1 MKKKKKD
8 ASYSVLFMRD
18 DTDVKSF
25 RVSPRRLRTLLWASG
40 AVGVLVLVGLV
51 FGTHSFFGY
60 SSLLAEKRALELRLA
75 DAQVEMERSG
85 NIEMMQKSLGEK
97 GGKAAAGE
105 EKTQSGTQPGQA
117 GQAGQAGRAFTR
129 QSSGSIA
136 VDNIRLSLGGSTVNA
151 SFDLN
156 NRAGEPLSGEVHLLL
171 LKTDGALQELD
182 WPAQDL
188 TFQIQRFKR
197 IATSAKL
204 PEGAARRDVLGLRM
218 EITNSSGE
226 LLFGE
231 TFALG
236 G

>member
-25 RVSPRRLRTLLWASG
+25 RVSPRRLRTLIWSG
-40 AVGVLVLVGLV
+40 SVLGVALLVALVLGA
-51 FGTHSFFGY
+51 HSFFGY
-60 SSLLAEKRALELRLA
+60 SSVLAEKRALELKLA
-75 DAQVEMERSG
+75 DVQVERERSG
-85 NIEMMQKSLGEK
+85 NIEMMQKALGEK
-97 GGKAAAGE
+97 GGKADDKG
-105 EKTQSGTQPGQA
+105 QSSATSQPGGAQA
-117 GQAGQAGRAFTR
+117 SGRAFAKQNT
-129 QSSGSIA
+129 GGIA
-136 VDNIRLSLGGSTVNA
+136 VENVRVSVGGSTVHA

-156 NRAGEPLSGEVHLLL
+156 NRAGEALSGEVHLLL
-171 LKTDGALQELD
+171 LKTDGALQELE
-182 WPAQDL
+182 WPSQDL

-204 PEGAARRDVLGLRM
+204 PEGAARRDALGLRM

>member
-25 RVSPRRLRTLLWASG
+25 RVSPRRLRTLLWG
-40 AVGVLVLVGLV
+40 GGVLGALLLVALVLG
-51 FGTHSFFGY
+51 GHAFFGY
-60 SSLLAEKRALELRLA
+60 SSVLSEKRALELRLA
-75 DAQVEMERSG
+75 DVQVERERSG
-85 NIEMMQKSLGEK
+85 NIEMMQKALGEK
-97 GGKAAAGE
+97 GGKAGAEDKAAPA
-105 EKTQSGTQPGQA
+105 QHAAQP
-117 GQAGQAGRAFTR
+117 GQAGRAFAR
-129 QSSGSIA
+129 QNSGGIA
-136 VDNIRLSLGGSTVNA
+136 VENVRASVGGSTVHA

-156 NRAGEPLSGEVHLLL
+156 NRAGEALSGEVHLLL
-171 LKTDGALQELD
+171 LKTDGALLELD

-204 PEGAARRDVLGLRM
+204 PEGAARRDALGLRM
-218 EITNSSGE
+218 EIMNSSGE

>member
-25 RVSPRRLRTLLWASG
+25 RVSPKRLRTLIWAG
-40 AVGVLVLVGLV
+40 AVAGVLVLAGLV
-51 FGTHSFFGY
+51 LGTHSFLGY
-60 SSLLAEKRALELRLA
+60 TSLLSEKRALELQLA
-75 DAQVEMERSG
+75 DAQVERERSG
-85 NIEMMQKSLGEK
+85 NIEMMQKALGEK
-97 GGKAAAGE
+97 GGKGGGAD
-105 EKTQSGTQPGQA
+105 EKAQQPALGVH
-117 GQAGQAGRAFTR
+117 AGRAFTR
-129 QSSGSIA
+129 QNTGSIA
-136 VDNIRLSLGGSTVNA
+136 VENIRVSVGGSTVHA

-156 NRAGEPLSGEVHLLL
+156 NRVGEPLSGEVHLLL
-171 LKTDGALQELD
+171 LKTDGALQELE

-204 PEGAARRDVLGLRM
+204 PEGAARRDALGLRM

>member
-25 RVSPRRLRTLLWASG
+25 RVSPGRLRTLLWACG
-40 AVGVLVLVGLV
+40 VAGVLVALGLML
-51 FGTHSFFGY
+51 GTHSFVGY
-60 SSLLAEKRALELRLA
+60 RSLLAEKRALELKLA
-75 DAQVEMERSG
+75 DVQVEMERAG
-85 NIEMMQKSLGEK
+85 NIEMMQKSLG
-97 GGKAAAGE
+97 GKTAPADGAKAEGDRRAAPEA
-105 EKTQSGTQPGQA
+105 QAAQP
-117 GQAGQAGRAFTR
+117 GRAFARAST
-129 QSSGSIA
+129 GGIA
-136 VDNIRLSLGGSTVNA
+136 VDNIRASVGGSTVHA

-171 LKTDGALQELD
+171 LKTDGTLQQLD

-204 PEGAARRDVLGLRM
+204 PEGLARRDALGLRV
-218 EITNSSGE
+218 EIMNSSGE
-226 LLFGE
+226 MLFGE

>member
-25 RVSPRRLRTLLWASG
+25 RVSPRRLRLLLWAG
-40 AVGVLVLVGLV
+40 GVLGTLLLVALALG
-51 FGTHSFFGY
+51 GHAFFGY
-60 SSLLAEKRALELRLA
+60 SSVLSEKRALELRLA
-75 DAQVEMERSG
+75 DAQVERERSG
-85 NIEMMQKSLGEK
+85 NIEMMQKALGEK
-97 GGKAAAGE
+97 GGKAGADDKAPSSQAA
-105 EKTQSGTQPGQA
+105 QAVPA
-117 GQAGQAGRAFTR
+117 GQPGRAFAR
-129 QSSGSIA
+129 QNSGGIA
-136 VDNIRLSLGGSTVNA
+136 VENFRASVGGSTVHA

-156 NRAGEPLSGEVHLLL
+156 NRVGEALSGEVHLLL
-171 LKTDGALQELD
+171 LKTDGALLELD

-197 IATSAKL
+197 IVTSAKL
-204 PEGAARRDVLGLRM
+204 PEGTARREALGLRM

>member
-25 RVSPRRLRTLLWASG
+25 RVSPRRLRTLVWTG
-40 AVGVLVLVGLV
+40 GVLGVLLLV
-51 FGTHSFFGY
+51 ALVLGAHAFLGY
-60 SSLLAEKRALELRLA
+60 SSVLAEKRALELKLA
-75 DAQVEMERSG
+75 DAQVERERSG
-85 NIEMMQKSLGEK
+85 NIEMMQKALGEK
-97 GGKAAAGE
+97 GGKGAGDD
-105 EKTQSGTQPGQA
+105 KAQPAQSASGGHS
-117 GQAGQAGRAFTR
+117 GRIFVR
-129 QSSGSIA
+129 QNTGGIA
-136 VDNIRLSLGGSTVNA
+136 VENVRASVAGNTVHA

-204 PEGAARRDVLGLRM
+204 PEGAARRDALGLRM

>member
-1 MKKKKKD
+1 MRRVKKKKKD

-85 NIEMMQKSLGEK
+85 NIEMMQKTLGEK
-97 GGKAAAGE
+97 GGKAAGGE
-105 EKTQSGTQPGQA
+105 EKPQA
-117 GQAGQAGRAFTR
+117 GAQAAQPGRAFAR
-129 QSSGSIA
+129 QNSGGIA
-136 VDNIRLSLGGSTVNA
+136 VENIRVSLGGNTVNA

-204 PEGAARRDVLGLRM
+204 PEGAARRDALGLRM